1 MDDSNN
7 QQAEIVLYQA
17 DGRNVP
23 VQVSYWGD
31 TFWMPQSGMAE
42 LFDTSQQNVSL
53 HLKNI
58 YETGE
63 LQEEST
69 HKDFLSVR
77 QEGSRNVR
85 RTVAFY
91 NLDAII
97 AVGYRVN
104 SKQATQFRIWATGVL
119 REYVI
124 KGFALN
130 DDMLK
135 NGRPFGQDYFHELLQ
150 RVRDIRA
157 SEKRFYVQICEVF
170 QEICTDYD
178 KDAPIVRTFYKNVQ
192 NRFHYAVTQHT
203 APEIIH
209 ERADAG
215 KPHMGLTTWKDAPDG
230 RIHSSDVTIAKN
242 YLSEDEINKLN
253 RLSSGFLD
261 MIESRIENMQTT
273 TMSECLQLVNTYI
286 QLTGGPL
293 MPDIGK
299 VTRKQADVKP
309 GPNSHD
315 TTSQAPTNCPTSRSS
330 PEDWTRN
337 DRPAVVAAHELR
349 ADAHGPVHCRTRPAR
364 GQRPPARQ
372 ARRPIL
378 PRHEH
383 GAHRPAHHLHAQTL
397 RPRPRARPLATRRRH
412 QQRLPRRQTR
422 AALPT

>member
-1 MDDSNN
+1 MDDSDNQ
-7 QQAEIVLYQA
+7 QQAEIILYQA

-23 VQVSYWGD
+23 VQVSYWAN
-31 TFWMPQSGMAE
+31 TFWMPQKNMAE
-42 LFDTSQQNVSL
+42 LFGVDVRTISE

-58 YETGE
+58 YETAE
-63 LQEEST
+63 LQPDST
-69 HKDFLSVR
+69 IRNFRIVR
-77 QEGSRNVR
+77 QEGNRQVAR
-85 RTVAFY
+85 DIAFY

-104 SKQATQFRIWATGVL
+104 SKQATQFRIWATSVL
-119 REYVI
+119 REYVV

-135 NGRPFGQDYFHELLQ
+135 NGRPFGQDYFRELLQ

-192 NRFHYAVTQHT
+192 NRFHYAVTQHS

-209 ERADAG
+209 ERANAD
-215 KPHMGLTTWKDAPDG
+215 KPHMGLTTWRDAPDG

-242 YLSEDEINKLN
+242 YLSEDEINRLN

-293 MPDIGK
+293 MPDIGR
-299 VTRKQADVKP
+299 VTRKQADVKARAELARY
-309 GPNSHD
+309 N
-315 TTSQAPTNCPTSRSS
+315 QSS
-330 PEDWTRN
+330 PDQLSDFEKF
-337 DRPAVVAAHELR
+337 
-349 ADAHGPVHCRTRPAR
+349 AR
-364 GQRPPARQ
+364 G
-372 ARRPIL
+372 L
-378 PRHEH
+378 D
-383 GAHRPAHHLHAQTL
+383 GK
-397 RPRPRARPLATRRRH
+397 
-412 QQRLPRRQTR
+412 
-422 AALPT
+422 

>member
-1 MDDSNN
+1 MDESNN
-7 QQAEIVLYQA
+7 RQQAEIVLYQA

-23 VQVSYWGD
+23 VQVSYWAD
-31 TFWMPQSGMAE
+31 TFWMPQKNMAE
-42 LFDTSQQNVSL
+42 LFGVDSDTISV
-53 HLKNI
+53 HLRNI
-58 YETGE
+58 YREGE
-63 LQEEST
+63 LAKEPTTEI
-69 HKDFLSVR
+69 FSVVR
-77 QEGSRNVR
+77 NEGDRTVR
-85 RTVAFY
+85 RSITFY

-104 SKQATQFRIWATGVL
+104 SKQATQFRIWATSVL

-299 VTRKQADVKP
+299 VTRKQADVKARAELARY
-309 GPNSHD
+309 N
-315 TTSQAPTNCPTSRSS
+315 QSS
-330 PEDWTRN
+330 PDQLSDFEKF
-337 DRPAVVAAHELR
+337 
-349 ADAHGPVHCRTRPAR
+349 AR
-364 GQRPPARQ
+364 G
-372 ARRPIL
+372 L
-378 PRHEH
+378 DVK
-383 GAHRPAHHLHAQTL
+383 
-397 RPRPRARPLATRRRH
+397 
-412 QQRLPRRQTR
+412 
-422 AALPT
+422 

>member
-1 MDDSNN
+1 M
-7 QQAEIVLYQA
+7 
-17 DGRNVP
+17 
-23 VQVSYWGD
+23 
-31 TFWMPQSGMAE
+31 
-42 LFDTSQQNVSL
+42 
-53 HLKNI
+53 
-58 YETGE
+58 
-63 LQEEST
+63 
-69 HKDFLSVR
+69 SVR

-203 APEIIH
+203 APKIIH

-299 VTRKQADVKP
+299 VTRKQADVKARAELARY
-309 GPNSHD
+309 N
-315 TTSQAPTNCPTSRSS
+315 QSS
-330 PEDWTRN
+330 PDQLSDFEKF
-337 DRPAVVAAHELR
+337 
-349 ADAHGPVHCRTRPAR
+349 AR
-364 GQRPPARQ
+364 GLDQK
-372 ARRPIL
+372 
-378 PRHEH
+378 
-383 GAHRPAHHLHAQTL
+383 
-397 RPRPRARPLATRRRH
+397 
-412 QQRLPRRQTR
+412 
-422 AALPT
+422 